1 MVAGALTAALFG
13 DVAAMP
19 RRIGPFTSL
28 NQDPKSEVHLW
39 CNRDLPV
46 IVHPGLPLELPPSPG
61 WRTEQVLLNK
71 NFLTSAL
78 QNCSESLP
86 IDRASF
92 QKLRMSVVACSLR
105 CSLSMAKLALNVTL
119 HEILQ
124 SKIDASRAHS
134 SGQKASLS
142 DF

>member
-19 RRIGPFTSL
+19 RRIGPFTSI

-46 IVHPGLPLELPPSPG
+46 IVHPGLPLEFPPSPG

-71 NFLTSAL
+71 HFLTSAL

-86 IDRASF
+86 IDRAAVIPRF
-92 QKLRMSVVACSLR
+92 ITAIWHL
-105 CSLSMAKLALNVTL
+105 L
-119 HEILQ
+119 HI
-124 SKIDASRAHS
+124 SRAVPV
-134 SGQKASLS
+134 ASDIRNGFRDS
-142 DF
+142 EM

>member
-71 NFLTSAL
+71 IFLTSAL

-92 QKLRMSVVACSLR
+92 EDVSRGLLF
-105 CSLSMAKLALNVTL
+105 ALFAEYNKTRL
-119 HEILQ
+119 
-124 SKIDASRAHS
+124 
-134 SGQKASLS
+134 
-142 DF
+142 

>member
-71 NFLTSAL
+71 ILVEVLPWNQNQISHPGIKIKTSLYYINL
-78 QNCSESLP
+78 QY
-86 IDRASF
+86 
-92 QKLRMSVVACSLR
+92 SVYWDNR
-105 CSLSMAKLALNVTL
+105 FFGTYK
-119 HEILQ
+119 
-124 SKIDASRAHS
+124 
-134 SGQKASLS
+134 
-142 DF
+142 